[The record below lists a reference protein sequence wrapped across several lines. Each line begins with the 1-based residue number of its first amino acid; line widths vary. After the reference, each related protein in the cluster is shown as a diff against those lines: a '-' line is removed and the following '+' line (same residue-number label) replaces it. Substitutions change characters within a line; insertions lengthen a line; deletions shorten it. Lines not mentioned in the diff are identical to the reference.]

1 MISYMHVYTYTY
13 TYIMPCSKPFLRGG
27 ATRGPEAEDDLSDV
41 SQDDDDLIQHDNVS
55 QVAIKILQC
64 MFKMTI

>member
-1 MISYMHVYTYTY
+1 M
-13 TYIMPCSKPFLRGG
+13 PFLRGG